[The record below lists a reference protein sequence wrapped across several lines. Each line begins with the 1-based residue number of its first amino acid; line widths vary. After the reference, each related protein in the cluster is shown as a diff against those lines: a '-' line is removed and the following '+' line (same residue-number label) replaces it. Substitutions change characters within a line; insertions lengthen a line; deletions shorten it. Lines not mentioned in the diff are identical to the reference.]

1 MKKKNY
7 MMPLTEVIDIE
18 TQGLLAVS
26 LTNEDALN
34 DALSR
39 EYELDEEFIY

>member
-1 MKKKNY
+1 
-7 MMPLTEVIDIE
+7 MPLTEVIDIE

-39 EYELDEEFIY
+39 EYEITDEYFY